1 MCMRATEEKCA
12 LSKQIDA
19 VKEDVDSLKK
29 RMTAQEDAVKKM
41 RAEAQDGFKRGAES
55 MREINVSVAN
65 LAHDFGQRFNN
76 IETTVVAEKVKWGET
91 LRWIVKVSVKVLLA
105 GVLVAMGINAIDK
118 FFSGL
123 SRGDV
128 PCEKV
133 ER

>member
-1 MCMRATEEKCA
+1 MRATEEKCA